1 MDMNIDILFPSAIGA
16 FVGCMCCLYLICYL
30 GGRRNAAIQA
40 LATEQFLAQA
50 QERERQQLEKARA
63 VEVEAVVVVMLPV

>member
-1 MDMNIDILFPSAIGA
+1 MDMNMDIVFPSAIGA

-40 LATEQFLAQA
+40 LATEQFIAQA
-50 QERERQQLEKARA
+50 QERERQQLHNAST
-63 VEVEAVVVVMLPV
+63 VEVQAVVVMLPV

>member
-1 MDMNIDILFPSAIGA
+1 MDMNMDIVFPSAIGA
-16 FVGCMCCLYLICYL
+16 FVGFMCCVYLICYL

-50 QERERQQLEKARA
+50 QERERQQLEKAST
-63 VEVEAVVVVMLPV
+63 VEVQAVVVMLPV

>member
-1 MDMNIDILFPSAIGA
+1 MDMNIDIVFPSAIGA

-40 LATEQFLAQA
+40 LATQQFLADA
-50 QERERQQLEKARA
+50 QERERQQLHNARA
-63 VEVEAVVVVMLPV
+63 VEVEAVVVMLSV